1 MELAVLEVLHLIVS
15 PTVEPL
21 LTGHCGTVLF
31 NKVPRGP
38 AASMLL

>member
-1 MELAVLEVLHLIVS
+1 MELPDLKVLNLIVG

-38 AASMLL
+38 AVSMLL